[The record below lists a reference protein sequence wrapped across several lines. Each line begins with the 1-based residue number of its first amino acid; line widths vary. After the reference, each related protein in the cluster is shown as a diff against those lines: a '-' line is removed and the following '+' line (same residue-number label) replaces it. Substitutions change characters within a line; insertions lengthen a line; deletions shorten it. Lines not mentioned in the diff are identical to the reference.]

1 MIRRGAGGFSLME
14 VLVALGLASLVL
26 GCVLADVG
34 RDMVRLSRLE
44 PNYRAMLVADAVL
57 EKAVALHSN
66 SSESGIK
73 ENLAYKIEA
82 GSVQADP
89 RVTELK
95 ATVTASNGRS
105 VILSVYRLRSS
116 TGGNDNVVE

>member
-1 MIRRGAGGFSLME
+1 ME
-14 VLVALGLASLVL
+14 VLVSLALASLVL

-44 PNYRAMLVADAVL
+44 PNYRAMLVANAVL
-57 EKAVALHSN
+57 EKAALHSN
-66 SSESGIK
+66 SSESGVE
-73 ENLAYKIEA
+73 ENLAYRIEA

-95 ATVTASNGRS
+95 ATVTASNGRLIS
-105 VILSVYRLRSS
+105 LSIYRLRSS
-116 TGGNDNVVE
+116 TGRDNNDAQ

>member
-1 MIRRGAGGFSLME
+1 MTRRGAGGFSLME
-14 VLVALGLASLVL
+14 VLVSLGLASLVL

-44 PNYRAMLVADAVL
+44 PNYRAMLVANAVL
-57 EKAVALHSN
+57 EKAAASRST

-95 ATVTASNGRS
+95 ATVTATNGRLVS
-105 VILSVYRLRSS
+105 LSIYRLRSS
-116 TGGNDNVVE
+116 TGGNDNVAQ